1 MICQFTLCYKA
12 YRIRKAIIRANSPSA
27 SVKANPSIAEENSS
41 CFYEGFLEV
50 PVTRAAK
57 IKPTPTAAPP
67 NAIVAKPAPINL
79 AAIYIFISY
88 LLSIPNLSMI
98 NPYKWIN
105 ASRKELYN
113 CNEQLFDVC
122 VPLEVLNTAF
132 TICFKFCQVIGAG
145 RPAQD
150 KHNVILLC
158 LDLYTLINIEQ
169 IIKLAGRTLK
179 STYY

>member
-1 MICQFTLCYKA
+1 KA

-98 NPYKWIN
+98 NPYK
-105 ASRKELYN
+105 
-113 CNEQLFDVC
+113 C
-122 VPLEVLNTAF
+122 
-132 TICFKFCQVIGAG
+132 
-145 RPAQD
+145 
-150 KHNVILLC
+150 
-158 LDLYTLINIEQ
+158 TLILFYLKWFIPKKLFLSMLLYLS
-169 IIKLAGRTLK
+169 IYPVSLLIK
-179 STYY
+179 